1 MFLSFL
7 FLSLGDMRCLQAEE
21 AAATNPSLFR
31 THEGGQRIREVLRRK
46 CLSPSLELEVERKFA
61 LFSSGV

>member
-1 MFLSFL
+1 MC
-7 FLSLGDMRCLQAEE
+7 CLQAEE

-31 THEGGQRIREVLRRK
+31 TYEGGQRIREVLQTK
-46 CLSPSLELEVERKFA
+46 CLSPSLELEVEWKFV